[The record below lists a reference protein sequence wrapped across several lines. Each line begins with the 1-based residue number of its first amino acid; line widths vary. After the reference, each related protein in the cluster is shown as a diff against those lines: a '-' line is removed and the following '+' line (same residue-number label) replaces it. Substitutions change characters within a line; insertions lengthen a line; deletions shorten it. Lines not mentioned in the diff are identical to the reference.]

1 MTAPKPRALTGEL
14 PSGLVGATAG
24 AVGAL
29 RGRAPAGSA
38 AGGVG
43 WTRVGEKGSRLGI
56 WFVVWFCRVFGR
68 AFTRLLLR
76 PVVLY
81 FVALAPVARRASRDY
96 LRRMG
101 QPHRFRDV
109 YAHCLRFA
117 HTTLDRMFFV
127 LGRADLFRVTRTGS
141 HHLTELM
148 RQGRGALLFGAHV
161 GSFEAMLG
169 VAEHNA
175 VPLNIV
181 GYFKNARLLNDVL
194 QKLNPNAH
202 ARLITVEPGIDFVLR
217 LKERIDA
224 GELVALLAD
233 RVGLG
238 ERAVEVDLLGGRVS
252 LPVGPYLLASILRCP
267 IYLTFGLFHEPN
279 RYDLYCEPFAERVEL
294 PRTDRER
301 AARDYVERYAQ
312 RLEHFCRLA
321 PDNWFNFYDYWRLE
335 A

>member
-1 MTAPKPRALTGEL
+1 
-14 PSGLVGATAG
+14 
-24 AVGAL
+24 
-29 RGRAPAGSA
+29 
-38 AGGVG
+38 VG

-56 WFVVWFCRVFGR
+56 WFVVWFCRLFGR

-96 LRRMG
+96 LQRMG

-117 HTTLDRMFFV
+117 HATLDRMFFV

-148 RQGRGALLFGAHV
+148 RQRRGALLFGAHV

-202 ARLITVEPGIDFVLR
+202 ARLIAVEPGIDFVLK

-301 AARDYVERYAQ
+301 AARDYVERYAR

-321 PDNWFNFYDYWRLE
+321 PDNWFNFYDYWRLK

>member
-1 MTAPKPRALTGEL
+1 MTPRAPVTAAQKG
-14 PSGLVGATAG
+14 VG
-24 AVGAL
+24 VGVAAA
-29 RGRAPAGSA
+29 APAHLRA
-38 AGGVG
+38 RPPERAGVG

-56 WFVVWFCRVFGR
+56 WFVVWFCRIFGR
-68 AFTRLLLR
+68 TSTRLMLV

-101 QPHRFRDV
+101 RPHALRDV

-117 HTTLDRMFFV
+117 HATLDRMFFV
-127 LGRADLFRVTRTGS
+127 LGRTDLFRVTRTGS
-141 HHLTELM
+141 EHLTALGRE
-148 RQGRGALLFGAHV
+148 RRGALLFGAHL

-169 VAEHNA
+169 VAERNA
-175 VPLNIV
+175 LPLNIV
-181 GYFKNARLLNDVL
+181 GYFKNARLLNEVL

-202 ARLITVEPGIDFVLR
+202 ARLIAVEPGIDFVLK

-267 IYLTFGLFHEPN
+267 IYLTFGLFTEPN
-279 RYDLYCEPFAERVEL
+279 RYDLYCEPFVERIEL
-294 PRTDRER
+294 PRAGREA
-301 AARDYVERYAQ
+301 AARGYVQRFAE

-321 PDNWFNFYDYWRLE
+321 PDNWFNFYDYWRIE
-335 A
+335 E